1 MKSPRMSRW
10 REKGLCTAKSGDKS
24 WGMETEL
31 APIGETRLKT
41 RQVHHLPPR
50 IASGSENGPRT
61 SPGISAFQAA
71 EWNHR
76 GMDRIK
82 ITPHSVTVITKA
94 RGCWVL
100 KSFMGHLLYV
110 M

>member
-1 MKSPRMSRW
+1 
-10 REKGLCTAKSGDKS
+10 
-24 WGMETEL
+24 METEL

-41 RQVHHLPPR
+41 KQVHHLSPR
-50 IASGSENGPRT
+50 IAYKSENGPRA

-71 EWNHR
+71 RWNHR

-94 RGCWVL
+94 RGMLGL
-100 KSFMGHLLYV
+100 KIVHGASHLRYV
-110 M
+110 N